1 MDDVFFVILTYKGD
15 DSTVEVEDPTNS
27 IQELINKIM
36 LVLGLSRVGLD
47 FKPVIY
53 ALGRWYNGEDEILY
67 SKVNGEEKY
76 LIDYQVQPGD
86 RLTLEMIPVAG

>member
-1 MDDVFFVILTYKGD
+1 MEEEFFVILSYQGNEY
-15 DSTVEVEDPTNS
+15 TVQVEDPTIS